1 MKRLIALVKKPW
13 LLAGGGVLL
22 IYTLAGFFLIPYLVE
37 LYTPLI
43 VAEQI
48 KRQASVKAVH
58 FNPFIFKFDVE
69 DFALKESDGLPIVG
83 LRHLVID
90 FELESLF
97 HRAWI
102 FHDLILEGLNIHV
115 AMDDQGTLNLTQI
128 ADSLP
133 KTEQPP
139 PPAGHP
145 PRFLL
150 KHFALKDGAVEYT
163 RRANTQTLSPL
174 NLELDD
180 ISTLPN
186 RNGFLELDALLE
198 GGGALHWDGHFTLEP
213 IRAEGDF
220 RLADFN
226 LASAWKLI
234 HDRLNLANPGGA
246 LSLTAHYR
254 FGLQQEKQE
263 LNLSKIGCKLTK
275 LHLALADAAE
285 PLLDLDTLQLDK
297 AEFDL
302 GQHSV
307 KLPYNVIKKGQI
319 KVTVDGQGGVNWQN
333 IMISTPQTTHPPPA
347 PPTNAI
353 ELATAVG
360 RNKSA
365 LAGVS
370 GELTGRMPETVVARP
385 YSGLHPILNSTTLPP
400 APPAPSGV
408 AATESAPWHVEL
420 GALKLEEI
428 GIAYADASS
437 QIPFAATLGSLG
449 LDFAATAEVGADKPQ
464 VIAHG
469 IKLTVGDIKI
479 AETGP
484 DAAPEPLFTLRNFQL
499 AGAGFDLNN
508 HIVKLPSSVIE
519 KGLLQVALDE
529 QGGLNWQHLAKPKK
543 PENPTPVSEPVKD
556 TATTVPWRLELG
568 AFKLAELGIRY
579 ADASRNRPYV
589 ASIGGIG
596 LNFAAKA
603 EVGLNEPK
611 AHLEKLNLSV
621 KDIQL
626 NENGKATPLL
636 GWDSLE
642 VDGGRMDLEK
652 HDLGIDK
659 IALKGGGTQIQR
671 DADGTINLAE
681 IFAPKAG
688 TKAALETPSAI
699 LNPPSTPDA
708 VELRRHSVVATA
720 VGRNKSAPAG
730 VSGEMTGRM
739 PETVVARPYSGLRPI
754 LNSTALPPALPWH
767 VALKAFALQGFK
779 LAYTDST
786 FSSVIAYDADSI
798 DLNLGNINYPGKNP
812 INVDAKIR
820 IKQGGTLAIK
830 GKAFV
835 SGNSAD
841 AKVQVDKLNL
851 APLQPLVAKFAKLKL
866 DSADFSSNLQVGFR
880 QNDTGPVIKA
890 TGTLGVGHLLLK
902 EAIGGQRLLSW
913 KSLAVNGIDFGLK
926 PDRLN
931 IKEVRILEP
940 GVKIAI
946 AKDKSNNFASAFRA
960 QPVSKTEPVKA
971 EEATAL
977 NFKSKPQKTTP
988 ATSKPF
994 PVKVER
1000 VRLDNGIIDFSDISL
1015 VIPFS
1020 TRVHDFEG
1028 TATDITTT
1036 PNSRS
1041 TLKFTGRVEE
1051 FGEAKVDGTLIPSAF
1066 KTFSDVKVI
1075 FRNVEMSS
1083 LSPYSATFAGR
1094 KITSGKLNL
1103 DLLYKIENGQLK
1115 SENKIMLDQF
1125 TLGEKV
1131 ESPGATSLPLDLAI
1145 ALLKDGDGKI
1155 NATVPIEGDVDKP
1168 TFAYGP
1174 LLWEAFVNLVKTAVT
1189 APFRAIGPLLGIAAS
1204 EDLGSVLFPPGT
1216 DALPPP
1222 EREKIQHVAKAVAQR
1237 PTVKLTL
1244 KGGFDTKLDGEAM
1257 RSLRIRQ
1264 AVAQKLGNDGGDGT
1278 EPLSFSDVKTQK
1290 ALEDLADKRGG
1301 ANFLDDVQAEFEKSA
1316 GHKPTRVQGV
1326 SALLGRASEDANFY
1340 EKAYQ
1345 KLVESEP
1352 LPDSALEALAD
1363 QRMKVVLKELA
1374 SQPGYDPVRVVAGKA
1389 ESVSDGKDGNVPTK
1403 MELGAQE

>member
-37 LYTPLI
+37 HYTPLI

-285 PLLDLDTLQLDK
+285 PLLDVDTLELDK

-333 IMISTPQTTHPPPA
+333 IMIAAPQTTQ
-347 PPTNAI
+347 
-353 ELATAVG
+353 
-360 RNKSA
+360 
-365 LAGVS
+365 
-370 GELTGRMPETVVARP
+370 M
-385 YSGLHPILNSTTLPP
+385 PP

-642 VDGGRMDLEK
+642 VAGGRLDLEK

-659 IALKGGGTQIQR
+659 IALKGGGTQILR
-671 DADGTINLAE
+671 DADGTISLAE

-688 TKAALETPSAI
+688 TNATSEPASAKGK
-699 LNPPSTPDA
+699 P
-708 VELRRHSVVATA
+708 
-720 VGRNKSAPAG
+720 
-730 VSGEMTGRM
+730 
-739 PETVVARPYSGLRPI
+739 
-754 LNSTALPPALPWH
+754 PPAPPLWH

-779 LAYTDST
+779 LAYSDTT

-1155 NATVPIEGDVDKP
+1155 NATVPIEGDVDNP

-1174 LLWEAFVNLVKTAVT
+1174 LLWDAFVTLIKTAVT
-1189 APFRAIGPLLGIAAS
+1189 APFRAIGSLLGIEAS
-1204 EDLGSVLFPPGT
+1204 EDLGSVLFPPGI

-1222 EREKIQHVAKAVAQR
+1222 EREKIQEVAKALAQR
-1237 PTVKLTL
+1237 PTVELTL

-1264 AVAQKLGNDGGDGT
+1264 AVDQKLGIDGNDGA
-1278 EPLSFSDVKTQK
+1278 EPLSFSDVKTQR

-1403 MELGAQE
+1403 MELGAHE

>member
-133 KTEQPP
+133 QTEQPP

-285 PLLDLDTLQLDK
+285 PLLDVDTLELDK

-333 IMISTPQTTHPPPA
+333 IMIAAPQTTQ
-347 PPTNAI
+347 
-353 ELATAVG
+353 
-360 RNKSA
+360 
-365 LAGVS
+365 
-370 GELTGRMPETVVARP
+370 M
-385 YSGLHPILNSTTLPP
+385 PP

-469 IKLTVGDIKI
+469 IKLIIGDIKI

-484 DAAPEPLFTLRNFQL
+484 DAAPEPLFTLSNFQL
-499 AGAGFDLNN
+499 DGAGFDLNN
-508 HIVKLPSSVIE
+508 HIIKLPSSVIE

-543 PENPTPVSEPVKD
+543 PENPAPVSEPAKD

-603 EVGLNEPK
+603 EVGLDEPK

-642 VDGGRMDLEK
+642 VAGGRLDLEK

-659 IALKGGGTQIQR
+659 IALKGGGTQILR
-671 DADGTINLAE
+671 DADGTISLAE

-688 TKAALETPSAI
+688 TNATSEPASAKGK
-699 LNPPSTPDA
+699 P
-708 VELRRHSVVATA
+708 
-720 VGRNKSAPAG
+720 
-730 VSGEMTGRM
+730 
-739 PETVVARPYSGLRPI
+739 
-754 LNSTALPPALPWH
+754 PPAPPLWH

-779 LAYTDST
+779 LAYSDTT

-830 GKAFV
+830 GKAFA

-841 AKVQVDKLNL
+841 AKVQADKLNL

-880 QNDTGPVIKA
+880 QNDTDPAIKA

-940 GVKIAI
+940 GIKIAI

-960 QPVSKTEPVKA
+960 QPVSKPETVKA

-977 NFKSKPQKTTP
+977 KIKSKPQKTTP
-988 ATSKPF
+988 APSKPF

-1066 KTFSDVKVI
+1066 KAFSDVKVI

-1103 DLLYKIENGQLK
+1103 DLLYKIENGQIK

-1155 NATVPIEGDVDKP
+1155 NATVPIEGDVDNP

-1174 LLWEAFVNLVKTAVT
+1174 LLWDAFVTLIKTAVT
-1189 APFRAIGPLLGIAAS
+1189 APFRAIGSLLGIEAS
-1204 EDLGSVLFPPGT
+1204 EDLGSVLFPPGI

-1222 EREKIQHVAKAVAQR
+1222 EREKIQEVAKALAQR

-1257 RSLRIRQ
+1257 RSLRIRK

-1316 GHKPTRVQGV
+1316 GHKPTRVHGV
-1326 SALLGRASEDANFY
+1326 SALLGRASEDTNFY

-1403 MELGAQE
+1403 MELGAHE

>member
-37 LYTPLI
+37 HYTPLI

-333 IMISTPQTTHPPPA
+333 IMIAAPQTTQ
-347 PPTNAI
+347 
-353 ELATAVG
+353 
-360 RNKSA
+360 
-365 LAGVS
+365 
-370 GELTGRMPETVVARP
+370 M
-385 YSGLHPILNSTTLPP
+385 PP

-469 IKLTVGDIKI
+469 IKLTIGDIKI

-543 PENPTPVSEPVKD
+543 PENPAPVSEPVKD

-642 VDGGRMDLEK
+642 VAGGRLDLEK

-659 IALKGGGTQIQR
+659 IALKGGGTQILR
-671 DADGTINLAE
+671 DADGTISLAE

-688 TKAALETPSAI
+688 TNATSEPASAKGK
-699 LNPPSTPDA
+699 P
-708 VELRRHSVVATA
+708 
-720 VGRNKSAPAG
+720 
-730 VSGEMTGRM
+730 
-739 PETVVARPYSGLRPI
+739 
-754 LNSTALPPALPWH
+754 PPAPPLWH

-779 LAYTDST
+779 LAYSDTT

-830 GKAFV
+830 GKAFA

-841 AKVQVDKLNL
+841 AKVQADKLNL

-1264 AVAQKLGNDGGDGT
+1264 AVDQKLGIDGNDGA
-1278 EPLSFSDVKTQK
+1278 EPLSFSDVKTQR

-1403 MELGAQE
+1403 MELGAHE